1 MCGYTELFEKLRVFC
16 EFFLSV
22 NNQIGWLVLKI
33 NAFFWKIKG
42 SFTVGTLNN
51 FTPISSIFSSKVD
64 VAILYIFVIFNQNI
78 CLGY

>member
-33 NAFFWKIKG
+33 NAFF
-42 SFTVGTLNN
+42 
-51 FTPISSIFSSKVD
+51 
-64 VAILYIFVIFNQNI
+64 
-78 CLGY
+78 